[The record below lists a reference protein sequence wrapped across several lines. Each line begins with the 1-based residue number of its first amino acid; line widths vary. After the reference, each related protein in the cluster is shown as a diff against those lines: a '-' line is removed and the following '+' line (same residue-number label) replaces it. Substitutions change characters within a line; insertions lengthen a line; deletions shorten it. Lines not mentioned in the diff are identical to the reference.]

1 MAKIRLLIQRIR
13 LKDSKQN
20 TLNHLA
26 IIMDGNGRWAKNRAL
41 PRTDGHKEGAKVVRS
56 ITKWCAKHQ
65 IRYISLYAFS
75 TENWLRPK
83 KEVDFLMKL
92 LTKYLKREEK
102 TYLQNNIKFK
112 AIGDI
117 SAFSPKLRDLIQ
129 SLEAKTAQ
137 NTALT
142 QILALNYG
150 AKDEVARA
158 ILKMLKRRE
167 SISSLQCDSGESLQC
182 DSGESISSLRGD
194 SPKQSINFNES
205 HESIIDSPKSTAKS
219 PQLPKS
225 KADILAEF
233 ESALD
238 TADIPPVDLLIR
250 TGGEMRLSN
259 FLLYQCAY
267 AELYFSKTLFPDF
280 DTAELK
286 AIIAEFKTR
295 HRRFGEV

>member
-1 MAKIRLLIQRIR
+1 M
-13 LKDSKQN
+13 KDSKQN

-117 SAFSPKLRDLIQ
+117 SAFSPKLRGLIE

-167 SISSLQCDSGESLQC
+167 SSGFVGESR
-182 DSGESISSLRGD
+182 ESSSLRGD
-194 SPKQSINFNES
+194 LSPKQSISESLEFTQKSRESKAESPQS
-205 HESIIDSPKSTAKS
+205 HETKHE
-219 PQLPKS
+219 
-225 KADILAEF
+225 ILAEF

-238 TADIPPVDLLIR
+238 TADIPPVDLMIR

-280 DTAELK
+280 GTAELK

>member
-1 MAKIRLLIQRIR
+1 
-13 LKDSKQN
+13 
-20 TLNHLA
+20 
-26 IIMDGNGRWAKNRAL
+26 MDGNGRWAKNRAL

-158 ILKMLKRRE
+158 ILKILKRRE
-167 SISSLQCDSGESLQC
+167 YSRFVGKSCES
-182 DSGESISSLRGD
+182 SSLRGD
-194 SPKQSINFNES
+194 LLPKQSMNPSES
-205 HESIIDSPKSTAKS
+205 RESTQKSRESSVDSH
-219 PQLPKS
+219 KS
-225 KADILAEF
+225 KHEILAEF

-238 TADIPPVDLLIR
+238 TADIPPVDLMIR

>member
-1 MAKIRLLIQRIR
+1 MIFLAKIRLLTQRIR

-26 IIMDGNGRWAKNRAL
+26 IIMDGNGRWAKNRTL
-41 PRTDGHKEGAKVVRS
+41 PRTDGHKEGAKVVRK

-117 SAFSPKLRDLIQ
+117 SAFSPKLRGLIE

-158 ILKMLKRRE
+158 ILKMLKRRD
-167 SISSLQCDSGESLQC
+167 LGES
-182 DSGESISSLRGD
+182 STESS
-194 SPKQSINFNES
+194 ES
-205 HESIIDSPKSTAKS
+205 AES
-219 PQLPKS
+219 KS
-225 KADILAEF
+225 KIQAEF
-233 ESALD
+233 EANLD
-238 TADIPPVDLLIR
+238 TADIPPVDLMIR

>member
-1 MAKIRLLIQRIR
+1 M
-13 LKDSKQN
+13 KDSKQN

-41 PRTDGHKEGAKVVRS
+41 PRTDGHKEGAKVVRK

-92 LTKYLKREEK
+92 LTKYLKHEEK

-117 SAFSPKLRDLIQ
+117 SAFSPKLRGLIE

-158 ILKMLKRRE
+158 ILKMLKRRG
-167 SISSLQCDSGESLQC
+167 L
-182 DSGESISSLRGD
+182 SSLRGNS
-194 SPKQSINFNES
+194 SPKQSINESNESAQKS
-205 HESIIDSPKSTAKS
+205 HESTADSRE
-219 PQLPKS
+219 S
-225 KADILAEF
+225 KAQSPHESKSEILAEF

-238 TADIPPVDLLIR
+238 TADIPPVDLMIR

-295 HRRFGEV
+295 KRRFGGV

>member
-1 MAKIRLLIQRIR
+1 M
-13 LKDSKQN
+13 KDSKQN

-41 PRTDGHKEGAKVVRS
+41 PRTDGHKEGAKVVRK

-117 SAFSPKLRDLIQ
+117 SAFSPKLRGLIE

-158 ILKMLKRRE
+158 ILKMLKRRD
-167 SISSLQCDSGESLQC
+167 LGES
-182 DSGESISSLRGD
+182 STESS
-194 SPKQSINFNES
+194 ES
-205 HESIIDSPKSTAKS
+205 AESKSE
-219 PQLPKS
+219 
-225 KADILAEF
+225 ILAEF
-233 ESALD
+233 ESTLD
-238 TADIPPVDLLIR
+238 TADIPPVDLMIR

>member
-1 MAKIRLLIQRIR
+1 M
-13 LKDSKQN
+13 KDSKQN

-41 PRTDGHKEGAKVVRS
+41 PRTDGHKEGAKVVRK

-92 LTKYLKREEK
+92 LTKYLKREET

-117 SAFSPKLRDLIQ
+117 SAFSPKLRGLIE

-142 QILALNYG
+142 QILGLNYG

-158 ILKMLKRRE
+158 ILKMLKRRG
-167 SISSLQCDSGESLQC
+167 L
-182 DSGESISSLRGD
+182 SSLRSD
-194 SPKQSINFNES
+194 LSPKQSMNPNKS
-205 HESIIDSPKSTAKS
+205 HESTTDSRESKAES
-219 PQLPKS
+219 PHKS
-225 KADILAEF
+225 KSEILAEF

-238 TADIPPVDLLIR
+238 TADIPPVDLMIR

-295 HRRFGEV
+295 KRRFGGV

>member
-1 MAKIRLLIQRIR
+1 M
-13 LKDSKQN
+13 KDSKQN
-20 TLNHLA
+20 ALNHLA
-26 IIMDGNGRWAKNRAL
+26 IIMDGNGRWAKNRGL
-41 PRTDGHKEGAKVVRS
+41 PRTDGHKEGAKVVRK

-102 TYLQNNIKFK
+102 TYLQNNIRFK

-117 SAFSPKLRDLIQ
+117 SVFSPKLRSLIE

-150 AKDEVARA
+150 AKDEAARA
-158 ILKMLKRRE
+158 ILKMLERRG
-167 SISSLQCDSGESLQC
+167 L
-182 DSGESISSLRGD
+182 SSLRGD
-194 SPKQSINFNES
+194 SSPKQSINAES
-205 HESIIDSPKSTAKS
+205 AES
-219 PQLPKS
+219 KS
-225 KADILAEF
+225 KILAEF
-233 ESALD
+233 EANLD
-238 TADIPPVDLLIR
+238 TAEIPAVDLLIR

-280 DTAELK
+280 CVDELEK
-286 AIIAEFKTR
+286 IIADFKTR
-295 HRRFGEV
+295 KRRFGGV

>member
-1 MAKIRLLIQRIR
+1 M
-13 LKDSKQN
+13 KDSKQN

-41 PRTDGHKEGAKVVRS
+41 PRTDGHKEGAKVVRK

-92 LTKYLKREEK
+92 LTKYLKREET

-117 SAFSPKLRDLIQ
+117 SAFSPKLRGLIE

-158 ILKMLKRRE
+158 ILKMLKRRD
-167 SISSLQCDSGESLQC
+167 LGES
-182 DSGESISSLRGD
+182 STESS
-194 SPKQSINFNES
+194 ES
-205 HESIIDSPKSTAKS
+205 AESKSE
-219 PQLPKS
+219 
-225 KADILAEF
+225 ILAEL
-233 ESALD
+233 EANLD
-238 TADIPPVDLLIR
+238 TAEIPPVDLMIR

>member
-1 MAKIRLLIQRIR
+1 M
-13 LKDSKQN
+13 KDSKQN
-20 TLNHLA
+20 ALNHLA

-41 PRTDGHKEGAKVVRS
+41 PRTDGHKEGAKVVRK

-92 LTKYLKREEK
+92 LTKYLKREET

-117 SAFSPKLRDLIQ
+117 SAFSPKLRGLIE

-158 ILKMLKRRE
+158 ILKMLKRR
-167 SISSLQCDSGESLQC
+167 DSDRFVG
-182 DSGESISSLRGD
+182 
-194 SPKQSINFNES
+194 ES
-205 HESIIDSPKSTAKS
+205 HESTTDSRE
-219 PQLPKS
+219 S
-225 KADILAEF
+225 KAQSPHESKSEILAEF

-238 TADIPPVDLLIR
+238 TADIPPVDLMIR

>member
-1 MAKIRLLIQRIR
+1 M
-13 LKDSKQN
+13 KDSKQN
-20 TLNHLA
+20 ALNHLA

-41 PRTDGHKEGAKVVRS
+41 PRTDGHKEGAKVVRK

-102 TYLQNNIKFK
+102 TYLQNNIRFK

-117 SAFSPKLRDLIQ
+117 SAFSPKLRSLIE

-158 ILKMLKRRE
+158 IIKMLKKRDSRE
-167 SISSLQCDSGESLQC
+167 YSTESSESP
-182 DSGESISSLRGD
+182 ES
-194 SPKQSINFNES
+194 
-205 HESIIDSPKSTAKS
+205 KSAI
-219 PQLPKS
+219 Q
-225 KADILAEF
+225 AEF
-233 ESALD
+233 EANLD
-238 TADIPPVDLLIR
+238 TAEIPPVDLLIR

-286 AIIAEFKTR
+286 AIIAEFKMR
-295 HRRFGEV
+295 KRRFGGV

>member
-1 MAKIRLLIQRIR
+1 M
-13 LKDSKQN
+13 KDSKQN

-41 PRTDGHKEGAKVVRS
+41 PRTDGHKEGAKVVRK

-117 SAFSPKLRDLIQ
+117 SAFSPKLRGLIE

-158 ILKMLKRRE
+158 ILKMLKRRG
-167 SISSLQCDSGESLQC
+167 L
-182 DSGESISSLRGD
+182 SSLRGD
-194 SPKQSINFNES
+194 SSPKQSMNPNKS
-205 HESIIDSPKSTAKS
+205 HESTVDSHE
-219 PQLPKS
+219 S
-225 KADILAEF
+225 KRKILAEF

-238 TADIPPVDLLIR
+238 TADIPPVDLMIR

>member
-1 MAKIRLLIQRIR
+1 MRLNFDIYFAFVVLNRMFGKIRAKICLINLYDFLAKIRLLIQRIF
-13 LKDSKQN
+13 LQNLGQN

-92 LTKYLKREEK
+92 LTKYLEREES

-117 SAFSPKLRDLIQ
+117 SAFSPNLRDLIQ

-158 ILKMLKRRE
+158 ILKILHSRRE
-167 SISSLQCDSGESLQC
+167 SNEFIGD
-182 DSGESISSLRGD
+182 LR
-194 SPKQSINFNES
+194 
-205 HESIIDSPKSTAKS
+205 
-219 PQLPKS
+219 KS
-225 KADILAEF
+225 KSEILDEF

>member
-1 MAKIRLLIQRIR
+1 MNLYDFLAKIRLLTQRIR

-41 PRTDGHKEGAKVVRS
+41 PRTDGHKEGAKVVRK

-92 LTKYLKREEK
+92 LTKYLKREET

-117 SAFSPKLRDLIQ
+117 SAFSPKLRGLIE

-158 ILKMLKRRE
+158 ILKMLKRRDLGESSTKSNE
-167 SISSLQCDSGESLQC
+167 SIES
-182 DSGESISSLRGD
+182 
-194 SPKQSINFNES
+194 K
-205 HESIIDSPKSTAKS
+205 HK
-219 PQLPKS
+219 
-225 KADILAEF
+225 ILAEF

-238 TADIPPVDLLIR
+238 TADIPPVDLMIR

>member
-1 MAKIRLLIQRIR
+1 M
-13 LKDSKQN
+13 KDSKQN

-117 SAFSPKLRDLIQ
+117 SVFSPKLRGLIE

-167 SISSLQCDSGESLQC
+167 S
-182 DSGESISSLRGD
+182 SSLRGD
-194 SPKQSINFNES
+194 LSPKQSISETRESSVDSRQSKAESPQS
-205 HESIIDSPKSTAKS
+205 HESKHE
-219 PQLPKS
+219 
-225 KADILAEF
+225 ILAEF

-238 TADIPPVDLLIR
+238 TADIPPVDLMIR

>member
-1 MAKIRLLIQRIR
+1 MAKIRLLTQRIR

-117 SAFSPKLRDLIQ
+117 SVFSPKLRGLIE

-167 SISSLQCDSGESLQC
+167 S
-182 DSGESISSLRGD
+182 SSLRGD
-194 SPKQSINFNES
+194 LSPKQSISETRESSVDSRQSKAESPQS
-205 HESIIDSPKSTAKS
+205 HESKHE
-219 PQLPKS
+219 
-225 KADILAEF
+225 ILAEF

-238 TADIPPVDLLIR
+238 TADIPPVDLMIR

>member
-1 MAKIRLLIQRIR
+1 MFGKIRAKICLINLYDFLAKIRLLIQRIF
-13 LKDSKQN
+13 LQNLGQN

-92 LTKYLKREEK
+92 LTKYLEREES

-117 SAFSPKLRDLIQ
+117 SAFSPNLRDLIQ

-158 ILKMLKRRE
+158 ILKILHSRRE
-167 SISSLQCDSGESLQC
+167 SNEFIGD
-182 DSGESISSLRGD
+182 LR
-194 SPKQSINFNES
+194 
-205 HESIIDSPKSTAKS
+205 
-219 PQLPKS
+219 KS
-225 KADILAEF
+225 KSEILDEF